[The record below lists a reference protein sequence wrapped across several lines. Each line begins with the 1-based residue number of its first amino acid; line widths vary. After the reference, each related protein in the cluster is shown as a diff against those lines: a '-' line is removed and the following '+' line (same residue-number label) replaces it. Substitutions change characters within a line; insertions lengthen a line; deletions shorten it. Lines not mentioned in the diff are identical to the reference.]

1 MKALTTAS
9 VLGFVA
15 AGVAGT
21 SLGLAAYSRGG
32 IDAAAGAAGV
42 ASLIALG
49 AAITSRR
56 AVSTDEQQ
64 LKLERDAARGDRT
77 KLDTQRAEIEQF
89 KDAVSAQL
97 TQRARQLDER
107 ALHLAN
113 RQANFREWLEY
124 PQAADSNESPFSN
137 LSPHVFNDKDR
148 RVMEIIEAEAKLV
161 YQKLREGHYK
171 PADQL
176 DGKMIRDEV
185 HDFILRVA
193 KVYQP
198 DSKNPLMETSVDQL
212 LRAGSR
218 ACLHLL
224 VVLERLPLK
233 AKDHTISAL
242 YGYVQKA
249 LKAYDAYS
257 AAQPYFGYVQTA
269 SYVGR
274 WLAGVSPLTLGISW
288 AVTELGKRGT
298 KAAAH
303 WLIDQQAVSL
313 LHEVV
318 RVIGF
323 EVASIYG
330 GDFRHRDPNWV
341 FAAEL
346 TNLMSRFPVSRENLA
361 QSLKEVGAL
370 PFRNEYDRIYLYR
383 CLSAHRAPEPLVAAG
398 DVLPLPDRQQLVRR
412 IERFFLSFIHG
423 KTRSTVDEWRTGFES
438 RLGLRLTLP
447 DATAERSTELPALRA
462 DRDQML
468 AIRALA
474 AFLISFKAS
483 PIDQLTEQLSLAG
496 LFSKL
501 DAESQA
507 RFVDG
512 LRDDPPLLF
521 EPPDIDAASPLVP
534 LLIADL
540 CRLSVRTRPWD
551 VQVDELVLE
560 TGVFLGQD
568 YAKTKKLL
576 EREYVDALASQFAR
590 DAITSK
596 VDPLVARALLAEL
609 RPDEQLRFVYAG
621 ASITWPTDI
630 VRPDGDRK
638 AGLLGTSTR
647 LIAVEASDRGALIAS
662 HPNEQLG
669 VEKVSGLVLDDCCVT
684 GKQWVIEGVEGPKTL
699 VLQLSGSMGSRF
711 DSHFQPLLEIVRS

>member
-32 IDAAAGAAGV
+32 IDAASGAAGV
-42 ASLIALG
+42 AGAIALA

-56 AVSTDEQQ
+56 AVSKDEQQ
-64 LKLERDAARGDRT
+64 LNSERDAVRGDRL
-77 KLDTQRAEIEQF
+77 KLDNQRSEIEQF
-89 KDAVSAQL
+89 EAAVATQL
-97 TQRARQLDER
+97 TQRARLLDER
-107 ALHLAN
+107 ELHLAN

-124 PQAADSNESPFSN
+124 PQATDSDELPFAE
-137 LSPHVFNDKDR
+137 LSPQALNDKDR
-148 RVMEIIEAEAKLV
+148 EVLDIIEKEAKQV
-161 YQKLREGHYK
+161 YQNLRDGHYK
-171 PADQL
+171 PADQIDL
-176 DGKMIRDEV
+176 KIIRDEV
-185 HDFILRVA
+185 HDFIIRVA

-198 DSKNPLMETSVDQL
+198 QSQNPLLETSVDQL

-224 VVLERLPLK
+224 VVIERLPLN
-233 AKDHTISAL
+233 AKDQTISAL
-242 YGYVQKA
+242 HGYVQKA
-249 LKAYDAYS
+249 LKAYDAYT

-269 SYVGR
+269 SYFGR

-298 KAAAH
+298 KAAAN
-303 WLIDQQAVSL
+303 WLIDQQAVAL

-346 TNLMSRFPVSRENLA
+346 TNLMSRFPLSRENLA

-383 CLSAHRAPEPLVAAG
+383 CLSAHRAPGPLIGAQDIV
-398 DVLPLPDRQQLVRR
+398 PLPDRQQLVRR
-412 IERFFLSFIHG
+412 IERFFVSFIHG
-423 KTRSTVDEWRTGFES
+423 KTCATVDEWRAGFEL

-447 DATAERSTELPALRA
+447 EAISDRSTELPALRT
-462 DRDQML
+462 DRDQTL

-474 AFLISFKAS
+474 AFLIGVKAS
-483 PIDQLTEQLSLAG
+483 PIDQLTEQLSLAS
-496 LFSKL
+496 LFTKL
-501 DAESQA
+501 DAESQT
-507 RFVDG
+507 RFIDV
-512 LRDDPPLLF
+512 LHDDPPLLF
-521 EPPDIDAASPLVP
+521 EPPDIDASSPLVP
-534 LLIADL
+534 LLIADI

-551 VQVDELVLE
+551 VQADELVLD
-560 TGVFLGQD
+560 TAVFLGQD

-590 DAITSK
+590 DAIAAK

-609 RPDEQLRFVYAG
+609 RSEEQLRFVYAG
-621 ASITWPTDI
+621 ASITWPIDI
-630 VRPDGDRK
+630 ARPEGDRK
-638 AGLLGTSTR
+638 AGLLGTSKR
-647 LIAVEASDRGALIAS
+647 LIAVEVSDRGALVAS
-662 HPNEQLG
+662 HPNQQLG

-711 DSHFQPLLEIVRS
+711 DSHFQPLLEIVRT

>member
-42 ASLIALG
+42 ASVIALA

-56 AVSTDEQQ
+56 AMSVDEQQ
-64 LKLERDAARGDRT
+64 LNSEREAVRGDRL
-77 KLDTQRAEIEQF
+77 KLDHQRAEIEQF
-89 KDAVSAQL
+89 EVAVGAQL

-107 ALHLAN
+107 ALHFAN

-124 PQAADSNESPFSN
+124 PQAADRNESPVAD
-137 LSPHVFNDKDR
+137 LSPHAFNHKDR
-148 RVMEIIEAEAKLV
+148 RVMEIIEAEAKHV

-171 PADQL
+171 PADQV
-176 DGKMIRDEV
+176 DGKVIRDEL
-185 HDFILRVA
+185 HDFITRVA

-233 AKDHTISAL
+233 AKDHTISEL

-298 KAAAH
+298 KAAAS

-341 FAAEL
+341 FASEL

-361 QSLKEVGAL
+361 QSLKDVGVL

-383 CLSAHRAPEPLVAAG
+383 CLSAHRAPEPLFGAQ
-398 DVLPLPDRQQLVRR
+398 DILPLPDREQIVRR
-412 IERFFLSFIHG
+412 IERFFVSFIHG
-423 KTRSTVDEWRTGFES
+423 KTRSLVDEWRAGFEL

-447 DATAERSTELPALRA
+447 EAISERASELPALRT
-462 DRDQML
+462 DRDQTL

-474 AFLISFKAS
+474 AFLVGVKAS

-496 LFSKL
+496 LFAKL

-507 RFVDG
+507 RFIDG
-512 LRDDPPLLF
+512 LRDDPTLLF
-521 EPPDIDAASPLVP
+521 GPPDIDASSPVVP
-534 LLIADL
+534 LLIADI

-551 VQVDELVLE
+551 VQADELVLE
-560 TGVFLGQD
+560 TAVFLGQD

-590 DAITSK
+590 DAITAR

-609 RPDEQLRFVYAG
+609 RPEEQLRFVYAG
-621 ASITWPTDI
+621 ASLTCPIDI
-630 VRPDGDRK
+630 VRPAGDRK
-638 AGLLGTSTR
+638 TALLGTSMR

-662 HPNEQLG
+662 HPNQQLG

-684 GKQWVIEGVEGPKTL
+684 GTQWVIEGVEGAKTL

-711 DSHFQPLLEIVRS
+711 DSHFQPLLEIVRA